1 SARRDPQQASGV
13 RVPDVQPAVAPQRGR
28 ERRATSRLRGR
39 SSRSPR
45 ARARCA
51 RTGRPRRS
59 REAPSERAL
68 RRPAAARRDRACSAQ
83 RPIDDPRGRADREP
97 RFALERGDPGDP
109 PATQRAGEDRRHGHA
124 RTGCR
129 GALPPHRAHAGR
141 RRLARRSRRRAA
153 PRRGRD
159 RVRDRRDG
167 MKLYDSFRSA
177 LQSLVVNKL
186 RSSLT
191 MLGVI
196 IGVASVIAMV
206 AVGNGASQ
214 QVQNTILSLGSNL
227 ITVSPANLSDQ
238 GLRGAGAQSQNL
250 TLDDMRAIQT
260 QLGSSIAASEA
271 EQGAGRWQVT
281 AAGQNWNTNVNGVT
295 EDYPIV
301 RDWPLQSGD
310 FFSGSDV
317 TVNAQVAVIGSTTAT
332 SLFGENDAVGQTLQ
346 LRQVFGGGGQ
356 GQGQQRA
363 RIVNFKVVGVLEP
376 KGSTF
381 GFGRDDQILVPVTT
395 AQRVLTGRL
404 NVVNTIVVKA
414 TSSDAMTDTTA
425 DVTNVLLQRHNI
437 SDPTVADFT
446 VTNQNDTLAA
456 LGAVTG
462 TFTLLL
468 GAIGGIS
475 LLVGG
480 IGIMNIMLVSVN
492 ERTREIGIRK
502 AVGARRQDI
511 MVQFLIESM
520 ALTGIGGILGIL
532 LGWSITLVVALI
544 PQASGL
550 VLVITTG
557 TVIIAV
563 GVSVAIGVVFG
574 LYPAM
579 RAARLH
585 PIQAL
590 RYE

>member
-1 SARRDPQQASGV
+1 
-13 RVPDVQPAVAPQRGR
+13 
-28 ERRATSRLRGR
+28 
-39 SSRSPR
+39 
-45 ARARCA
+45 
-51 RTGRPRRS
+51 
-59 REAPSERAL
+59 
-68 RRPAAARRDRACSAQ
+68 
-83 RPIDDPRGRADREP
+83 
-97 RFALERGDPGDP
+97 
-109 PATQRAGEDRRHGHA
+109 
-124 RTGCR
+124 
-129 GALPPHRAHAGR
+129 
-141 RRLARRSRRRAA
+141 
-153 PRRGRD
+153 
-159 RVRDRRDG
+159 

-206 AVGNGASQ
+206 AVGNGASA
-214 QVQNTILSLGSNL
+214 QVQSTILSLGSNL
-227 ITVSPANLSDQ
+227 ITVTPGNLTEA

-250 TLDDMRAIQT
+250 TTDDMRAIQT
-260 QLGSSIAASEA
+260 QLGPTIAAIHA
-271 EQGAGRWQVT
+271 EQGAGRWLVT
-281 AAGQNWNTNVNGVT
+281 AAGQNWTTNVNGVS

-301 RDWPLQSGD
+301 RDWSMYSGE
-310 FFSGSDV
+310 FFTAADLNIS
-317 TVNAQVAVIGSTTAT
+317 AQVAVIGSTTAT
-332 SLFGENDAVGQTLQ
+332 YLFGDADAVGQTVQ
-346 LRQVFGGGGQ
+346 LRQVFGGGAQ

-363 RIVNFKVVGVLEP
+363 RIVNFKVVGVLDA

-381 GFGRDDQILVPVTT
+381 GFSRDDQILVPLST

-414 TSSDAMTDTTA
+414 TSSATMGETTA
-425 DVTNVLLQRHNI
+425 DVTSVLLQRHNI
-437 SDPTVADFT
+437 ADPLSADFT
-446 VTNQNDTLAA
+446 VTNQNDTLSA
-456 LGAVTG
+456 LNSVTAS
-462 TFTLLL
+462 FTLLL

-511 MVQFLIESM
+511 MFQFLIESM
-520 ALTGIGGILGIL
+520 ALTLIGGILGIL
-532 LGWSITLVVALI
+532 LGWSITLVIGLI

-550 VLVITTG
+550 VLMITTG

>member
-1 SARRDPQQASGV
+1 V
-13 RVPDVQPAVAPQRGR
+13 
-28 ERRATSRLRGR
+28 
-39 SSRSPR
+39 
-45 ARARCA
+45 
-51 RTGRPRRS
+51 
-59 REAPSERAL
+59 
-68 RRPAAARRDRACSAQ
+68 
-83 RPIDDPRGRADREP
+83 
-97 RFALERGDPGDP
+97 
-109 PATQRAGEDRRHGHA
+109 
-124 RTGCR
+124 
-129 GALPPHRAHAGR
+129 
-141 RRLARRSRRRAA
+141 
-153 PRRGRD
+153 
-159 RVRDRRDG
+159 
-167 MKLYDSFRSA
+167 KLYDSFRSA

-206 AVGNGASQ
+206 AVGNGASA
-214 QVQNTILSLGSNL
+214 QVQSTILSLGSNL
-227 ITVSPANLSDQ
+227 ITVTPGNLTEAS
-238 GLRGAGAQSQNL
+238 LRGAGAQSQNL
-250 TLDDMRAIQT
+250 TADDMRAIQT
-260 QLGSSIAASEA
+260 QLGSTIAAIHA
-271 EQGAGRWQVT
+271 EQGAGRWLVT
-281 AAGQNWNTNVNGVT
+281 AAGQNWTTNVNGVS

-301 RDWPLQSGD
+301 RDWNMYSGE
-310 FFSGSDV
+310 FFAASDLNV
-317 TVNAQVAVIGSTTAT
+317 SAQVAVIGSTTAT
-332 SLFGENDAVGQTLQ
+332 NLFGEADAVGQTLQ
-346 LRQVFGGGGQ
+346 LRQVFGGGAQ

-381 GFGRDDQILVPVTT
+381 GFSRDDQILVPLST

-414 TSSDAMTDTTA
+414 TSSETMGETTA
-425 DVTNVLLQRHNI
+425 DVTSVLLQRHNI
-437 SDPTVADFT
+437 TDPVSADFT
-446 VTNQNDTLAA
+446 VTNQNDTLSA
-456 LGAVTG
+456 LNSVTAS
-462 TFTLLL
+462 FTLLL

-511 MVQFLIESM
+511 MFQFLIESM
-520 ALTGIGGILGIL
+520 ALTLIGGILGIIV
-532 LGWSITLVVALI
+532 GWAITVLVGLI

-557 TVIIAV
+557 TVLIAV

>member
-1 SARRDPQQASGV
+1 
-13 RVPDVQPAVAPQRGR
+13 
-28 ERRATSRLRGR
+28 
-39 SSRSPR
+39 
-45 ARARCA
+45 
-51 RTGRPRRS
+51 
-59 REAPSERAL
+59 
-68 RRPAAARRDRACSAQ
+68 
-83 RPIDDPRGRADREP
+83 
-97 RFALERGDPGDP
+97 
-109 PATQRAGEDRRHGHA
+109 
-124 RTGCR
+124 
-129 GALPPHRAHAGR
+129 
-141 RRLARRSRRRAA
+141 
-153 PRRGRD
+153 
-159 RVRDRRDG
+159 

-186 RSSLT
+186 RSALT

-206 AVGNGASQ
+206 AVGNGASA
-214 QVQNTILSLGSNL
+214 QVQNVILSLGSNL

-238 GLRGAGAQSQNL
+238 GLKGAGAQAQNL
-250 TLDDMRAIQT
+250 TLDDMRSLQA
-260 QLGSSIAASEA
+260 QLGSSVAAIHA

-310 FFSGSDV
+310 FFSGSDL
-317 TVNAQVAVIGSTTAT
+317 TVNAQVAVLGSTTAT
-332 SLFGENDAVGQTLQ
+332 SLFGEADAVGQTIQ

-395 AQRVLTGRL
+395 GQRVLTGRL

-414 TSSDAMTDTTA
+414 TSSEAMTDTTA
-425 DVTNVLLQRHNI
+425 DVTSVLLQRHNI
-437 SDPTVADFT
+437 GDPAVADFT

-511 MVQFLIESM
+511 MIQFLIESM

>member
-1 SARRDPQQASGV
+1 
-13 RVPDVQPAVAPQRGR
+13 
-28 ERRATSRLRGR
+28 
-39 SSRSPR
+39 
-45 ARARCA
+45 
-51 RTGRPRRS
+51 
-59 REAPSERAL
+59 
-68 RRPAAARRDRACSAQ
+68 
-83 RPIDDPRGRADREP
+83 
-97 RFALERGDPGDP
+97 
-109 PATQRAGEDRRHGHA
+109 
-124 RTGCR
+124 
-129 GALPPHRAHAGR
+129 
-141 RRLARRSRRRAA
+141 
-153 PRRGRD
+153 
-159 RVRDRRDG
+159 

-186 RSSLT
+186 RSALT

-227 ITVSPANLSDQ
+227 ITVSPGNLTDQ
-238 GLRGAGAQSQNL
+238 GLRGAGAQAQNL
-250 TLDDMRAIQT
+250 TNEDMRAIQD
-260 QLGSSIAASEA
+260 QLGPSIAAIHA

-281 AAGQNWNTNVNGVT
+281 AAGTNWNSNVNGVS

-301 RDWPLQSGD
+301 RDWPLQTGD

-317 TVNAQVAVIGSTTAT
+317 TTNAQVAVLGSTTAL
-332 SLFGENDAVGQTLQ
+332 SLFGDNDAVGQTIQ

-395 AQRVLTGRL
+395 GQRVLTGRL
-404 NVVNTIVVKA
+404 NIVNTIVVKA
-414 TSSDAMTDTTA
+414 TSSDAMTETTS
-425 DVTNVLLQRHNI
+425 DVTNVLLERHNI
-437 SDPTVADFT
+437 SDPALADFS

-511 MVQFLIESM
+511 MFQFLIESM

-532 LGWSITLVVALI
+532 LGWSITLAVGLI

-550 VLVITTG
+550 VLVITSG

>member
-1 SARRDPQQASGV
+1 
-13 RVPDVQPAVAPQRGR
+13 
-28 ERRATSRLRGR
+28 
-39 SSRSPR
+39 
-45 ARARCA
+45 
-51 RTGRPRRS
+51 
-59 REAPSERAL
+59 
-68 RRPAAARRDRACSAQ
+68 
-83 RPIDDPRGRADREP
+83 
-97 RFALERGDPGDP
+97 
-109 PATQRAGEDRRHGHA
+109 
-124 RTGCR
+124 
-129 GALPPHRAHAGR
+129 
-141 RRLARRSRRRAA
+141 
-153 PRRGRD
+153 
-159 RVRDRRDG
+159 
-167 MKLYDSFRSA
+167 
-177 LQSLVVNKL
+177 
-186 RSSLT
+186 
-191 MLGVI
+191 
-196 IGVASVIAMV
+196 
-206 AVGNGASQ
+206 
-214 QVQNTILSLGSNL
+214 VQNTILSLGSNL

-250 TLDDMRAIQT
+250 TLEDMRAIQE

-310 FFSGSDV
+310 FFSGADV

-332 SLFGENDAVGQTLQ
+332 SLFGEGDAVGQTLQ

>member
-1 SARRDPQQASGV
+1 
-13 RVPDVQPAVAPQRGR
+13 
-28 ERRATSRLRGR
+28 
-39 SSRSPR
+39 
-45 ARARCA
+45 
-51 RTGRPRRS
+51 
-59 REAPSERAL
+59 
-68 RRPAAARRDRACSAQ
+68 
-83 RPIDDPRGRADREP
+83 
-97 RFALERGDPGDP
+97 
-109 PATQRAGEDRRHGHA
+109 
-124 RTGCR
+124 
-129 GALPPHRAHAGR
+129 
-141 RRLARRSRRRAA
+141 
-153 PRRGRD
+153 
-159 RVRDRRDG
+159 
-167 MKLYDSFRSA
+167 MKIYDSFRSA

-186 RSSLT
+186 RSALT

-332 SLFGENDAVGQTLQ
+332 SLFGEADAVGQTLQ

-404 NVVNTIVVKA
+404 NIVNTIVVKA

-437 SDPTVADFT
+437 SDPAVADFT

-532 LGWSITLVVALI
+532 LGWSITLVVSLI

>member
-1 SARRDPQQASGV
+1 
-13 RVPDVQPAVAPQRGR
+13 
-28 ERRATSRLRGR
+28 
-39 SSRSPR
+39 
-45 ARARCA
+45 
-51 RTGRPRRS
+51 
-59 REAPSERAL
+59 
-68 RRPAAARRDRACSAQ
+68 
-83 RPIDDPRGRADREP
+83 
-97 RFALERGDPGDP
+97 
-109 PATQRAGEDRRHGHA
+109 
-124 RTGCR
+124 
-129 GALPPHRAHAGR
+129 
-141 RRLARRSRRRAA
+141 
-153 PRRGRD
+153 
-159 RVRDRRDG
+159 

-186 RSSLT
+186 RSALT

-206 AVGNGASQ
+206 AVGNGASA
-214 QVQNTILSLGSNL
+214 QVQNVILSLGSNL

-238 GLRGAGAQSQNL
+238 GLKGAGAQAQNL
-250 TLDDMRAIQT
+250 TLDDMRSLQA
-260 QLGSSIAASEA
+260 QLGASVAAIHA

-295 EDYPIV
+295 EDYPTV
-301 RDWPLQSGD
+301 RDWKMQSGD
-310 FFSGSDV
+310 FFTASDL
-317 TVNAQVAVIGSTTAT
+317 TINAQVAVIGSTTAT
-332 SLFGENDAVGQTLQ
+332 NLFGDGDAVGQTLQ
-346 LRQVFGGGGQ
+346 LRQVFGGGPQ

-363 RIVNFKVVGVLEP
+363 RIVNFKVVGVLDS

-381 GFGRDDQILVPVTT
+381 GFSRDDQILVPITT

-404 NVVNTIVVKA
+404 NIVNTIVVKA
-414 TSSDAMTDTTA
+414 TSSDTMGETTA
-425 DVTNVLLQRHNI
+425 DVTSVLLQRHKI
-437 SDPTVADFT
+437 TDPASADFT
-446 VTNQNDTLAA
+446 VTNQNDTLSA
-456 LGAVTG
+456 LGAVTAS
-462 TFTLLL
+462 FTLLL

-502 AVGARRQDI
+502 AVGARRRDI
-511 MVQFLIESM
+511 MVQFLIESI

-532 LGWSITLVVALI
+532 LGWAITVALSLI

-550 VLVITTG
+550 VLLITAG

-563 GVSVAIGVVFG
+563 GVSVLIGVVFG

>member
-1 SARRDPQQASGV
+1 
-13 RVPDVQPAVAPQRGR
+13 
-28 ERRATSRLRGR
+28 
-39 SSRSPR
+39 
-45 ARARCA
+45 
-51 RTGRPRRS
+51 
-59 REAPSERAL
+59 
-68 RRPAAARRDRACSAQ
+68 
-83 RPIDDPRGRADREP
+83 
-97 RFALERGDPGDP
+97 
-109 PATQRAGEDRRHGHA
+109 
-124 RTGCR
+124 
-129 GALPPHRAHAGR
+129 
-141 RRLARRSRRRAA
+141 
-153 PRRGRD
+153 
-159 RVRDRRDG
+159 
-167 MKLYDSFRSA
+167 MKIYDSFRSA

-186 RSSLT
+186 RSALT

-250 TLDDMRAIQT
+250 TLDDMRAIQE

-332 SLFGENDAVGQTLQ
+332 SLFGEADAVGQTLQ

>member
-1 SARRDPQQASGV
+1 V
-13 RVPDVQPAVAPQRGR
+13 
-28 ERRATSRLRGR
+28 
-39 SSRSPR
+39 
-45 ARARCA
+45 
-51 RTGRPRRS
+51 
-59 REAPSERAL
+59 
-68 RRPAAARRDRACSAQ
+68 
-83 RPIDDPRGRADREP
+83 
-97 RFALERGDPGDP
+97 
-109 PATQRAGEDRRHGHA
+109 
-124 RTGCR
+124 
-129 GALPPHRAHAGR
+129 
-141 RRLARRSRRRAA
+141 
-153 PRRGRD
+153 
-159 RVRDRRDG
+159 
-167 MKLYDSFRSA
+167 KLYDSFRSA

-206 AVGNGASQ
+206 AVGNGASA
-214 QVQNTILSLGSNL
+214 QVQSTILALGSNL
-227 ITVSPANLSDQ
+227 ITVTPGNLTEAS
-238 GLRGAGAQSQNL
+238 LRGAGAQSQNL
-250 TLDDMRAIQT
+250 TTEDMRSIQT
-260 QLGSSIAASEA
+260 QLGPSIAAIHA
-271 EQGAGRWQVT
+271 EHGAGRWLVT
-281 AAGQNWNTNVNGVT
+281 AAGQNWTTNVNGVS
-295 EDYPIV
+295 EDYPSV
-301 RDWPLQSGD
+301 RDWNLQSGE
-310 FFSGSDV
+310 FFTASELTIS
-317 TVNAQVAVIGSTTAT
+317 AQVAVIGSTTAT
-332 SLFGENDAVGQTLQ
+332 NLFGEGDAVGQTLQ

-381 GFGRDDQILVPVTT
+381 GFGRDDQILVPLTT

-414 TSSDAMTDTTA
+414 TSSETMGETTA
-425 DVTNVLLQRHNI
+425 DVTSILLQRHKI
-437 SDPTVADFT
+437 TDPVSADFT
-446 VTNQNDTLAA
+446 VTNQNDTLSA
-456 LGAVTG
+456 LNSVTAS
-462 TFTLLL
+462 FTLLL

-502 AVGARRQDI
+502 AVGARRRDI
-511 MVQFLIESM
+511 LLQFLIESM
-520 ALTGIGGILGIL
+520 ALTLIGGILGIL
-532 LGWSITLVVALI
+532 LGWSITLLVGLI

-550 VLVITTG
+550 VLVITSG
-557 TVIIAV
+557 TVVIAV
-563 GVSVAIGVVFG
+563 GVSVAIGIVFG

>member
-1 SARRDPQQASGV
+1 V
-13 RVPDVQPAVAPQRGR
+13 
-28 ERRATSRLRGR
+28 
-39 SSRSPR
+39 
-45 ARARCA
+45 
-51 RTGRPRRS
+51 
-59 REAPSERAL
+59 
-68 RRPAAARRDRACSAQ
+68 
-83 RPIDDPRGRADREP
+83 
-97 RFALERGDPGDP
+97 
-109 PATQRAGEDRRHGHA
+109 
-124 RTGCR
+124 
-129 GALPPHRAHAGR
+129 
-141 RRLARRSRRRAA
+141 
-153 PRRGRD
+153 
-159 RVRDRRDG
+159 
-167 MKLYDSFRSA
+167 KLYDSFRSA

-186 RSSLT
+186 RSALT

-227 ITVSPANLSDQ
+227 ITVSPGNLTDQ
-238 GLRGAGAQSQNL
+238 GLRGAGAQAQNL
-250 TLDDMRAIQT
+250 TNEDMRAIQD
-260 QLGSSIAASEA
+260 QLGPSIAAIHA

-281 AAGQNWNTNVNGVT
+281 AAGTNWNSNVNGVS

-301 RDWPLQSGD
+301 RDWPLQTGD

-317 TVNAQVAVIGSTTAT
+317 TTNAQVAVLGSTTAL
-332 SLFGENDAVGQTLQ
+332 SLFGDNDAVGQTIQ

-395 AQRVLTGRL
+395 GQRVLTGRL
-404 NVVNTIVVKA
+404 NIVNTIVVKA
-414 TSSDAMTDTTA
+414 TSSDAMTETTS
-425 DVTNVLLQRHNI
+425 DVTNVLLERHNI
-437 SDPTVADFT
+437 SDPASADFS

-532 LGWSITLVVALI
+532 LGWSITLVVGLI

>member
-1 SARRDPQQASGV
+1 
-13 RVPDVQPAVAPQRGR
+13 
-28 ERRATSRLRGR
+28 
-39 SSRSPR
+39 
-45 ARARCA
+45 
-51 RTGRPRRS
+51 
-59 REAPSERAL
+59 
-68 RRPAAARRDRACSAQ
+68 
-83 RPIDDPRGRADREP
+83 
-97 RFALERGDPGDP
+97 
-109 PATQRAGEDRRHGHA
+109 
-124 RTGCR
+124 
-129 GALPPHRAHAGR
+129 
-141 RRLARRSRRRAA
+141 
-153 PRRGRD
+153 
-159 RVRDRRDG
+159 
-167 MKLYDSFRSA
+167 MKIYDSFRSA

-186 RSSLT
+186 RSALT

-250 TLDDMRAIQT
+250 TLEDMRAIQA

-332 SLFGENDAVGQTLQ
+332 SLFGEGDAVGQTLQ

-437 SDPTVADFT
+437 SDPAVADFT

-563 GVSVAIGVVFG
+563 GVSVAIGVVFW